1 MGSDATEALS
11 LYQLWAW
18 VETNKKQVA
27 WGAVALAAATFIA
40 WFFFVH
46 QDAKEIAACE
56 ALSAAAAP
64 QVGLPGA
71 GAASAEAY
79 LRVAATYPNSSA
91 AARAVLLGAASLFV
105 EGKYDQAK
113 LQFERFTREH
123 RDSPFMGQALLG
135 IAACQDALE
144 KTNEATVAYKNLV
157 ERHAGENVA
166 PQARFALARLYE
178 EQNKPEQALQLF
190 EEVNRSSLGSSIGSE
205 AGMRV
210 EELRLKYPSPAP
222 APTPTAAPT
231 NPAPLELQKP

>member
-11 LYQLWAW
+11 FYQLWAW
-18 VETNKKQVA
+18 VETNRKQVA

-46 QDAKEIAACE
+46 QDAKEIAASE

-64 QVGLPGA
+64 QVGVPGA
-71 GAASAEAY
+71 GADTAEAY

-135 IAACQDALE
+135 IAAC
-144 KTNEATVAYKNLV
+144 KTWSNAT
-157 ERHAGENVA
+157 
-166 PQARFALARLYE
+166 QARTSRHRPGSLWPGCTRSRTSPNRPSNSSRKSIEAAWAAQLAR
-178 EQNKPEQALQLF
+178 
-190 EEVNRSSLGSSIGSE
+190 R
-205 AGMRV
+205 
-210 EELRLKYPSPAP
+210 PAC
-222 APTPTAAPT
+222 AWR
-231 NPAPLELQKP
+231 N